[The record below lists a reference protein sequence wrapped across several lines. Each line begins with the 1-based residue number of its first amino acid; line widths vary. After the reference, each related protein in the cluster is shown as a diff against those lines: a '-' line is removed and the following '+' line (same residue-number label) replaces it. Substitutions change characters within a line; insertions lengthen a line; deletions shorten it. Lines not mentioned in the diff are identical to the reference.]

1 MLVCWFGCFVGLCWV
16 CFTGLCRCC
25 FDLSVR
31 CGVLWLFV
39 VSLLFLLVGWGELG
53 LLVRC
58 FVVLGFCNLVAIPL
72 IVLVGCIRLV
82 FMCC

>member
-1 MLVCWFGCFVGLCWV
+1 MVVLLSCVRFALLVCVAVVLICLSDVGCCGYLLLV
-16 CFTGLCRCC
+16 CC
-25 FDLSVR
+25 
-31 CGVLWLFV
+31 
-39 VSLLFLLVGWGELG
+39 FLLVGWGGLG

>member
-1 MLVCWFGCFVGLCWV
+1 M
-16 CFTGLCRCC
+16 
-25 FDLSVR
+25 
-31 CGVLWLFV
+31 LWLFV
-39 VSLLFLLVGWGELG
+39 VSLLFFACGLGGLG

-58 FVVLGFCNLVAIPL
+58 FVVLGFCTLVAIPL